1 MKKIAWILPVS
12 AGILW
17 GSIGVFIRTLS
28 DYGMDSFTVVESR
41 VSMALLILLVGIGL
55 YDPKQ
60 LKVRI
65 KDVWILALAGIVGM
79 FGLNLTYNEAINH
92 LHLSLAAVLLSLSP
106 VFVLI
111 LAAVFFQEKITVRK
125 AGCAALAILGC
136 TLASGL
142 LESLSGMKLSPAGV
156 AAGVASGVF
165 YALYSI
171 FTKSAMERGYSG
183 LTITFY
189 CMLVVGVILAPL
201 SNWHQIISF
210 YGEKQAAG
218 AGFMILHALCG
229 SVLPYALYTIA
240 IQFMDAGKVSILA
253 AGEPVAAMVFG
264 MIFFREIPTPLE
276 FLGLAVTVAAIVLL
290 GMPQKKADTQEKSKY
305 IRFNGTQLAKNR

>member
-1 MKKIAWILPVS
+1 MKKFAWILPVS

-17 GSIGVFIRTLS
+17 GSVGVFVRTLG

-55 YDPKQ
+55 YDRSQ
-60 LKVRI
+60 LKVRF
-65 KDVWILALAGIVGM
+65 KDLWILALAGIVGM
-79 FGLNLTYNEAINH
+79 FGLNITYNEAINH
-92 LHLSLAAVLLSLSP
+92 LPLSLAAVLLSLSP

-111 LAAVFFQEKITVRK
+111 LAAVFFQEKITARK
-125 AGCAALAILGC
+125 AVCAALAILGC

-142 LESLSGMKLSPAGV
+142 LESLTGMKLSLIGIV
-156 AAGVASGVF
+156 MGVASGIF

-171 FTKSAMERGYSG
+171 FTKSAMKRGYSG

-189 CMLVVGVILAPL
+189 CMLAVGIVLAPF
-201 SNWHQIISF
+201 SDWGQIFSF
-210 YGEKQAAG
+210 YGEAPAAHT
-218 AGFMILHALCG
+218 GFMVLHALCG
-229 SVLPYALYTIA
+229 SVLPYALYTVA

-264 MIFFREIPTPLE
+264 MLFFREIPTPLE
-276 FLGLAVTVAAIVLL
+276 FLGLAVTVAAIILL
-290 GMPQKKADTQEKSKY
+290 GMPEKQKDGQIPLRNSV
-305 IRFNGTQLAKNR
+305 RLNKN

>member
-1 MKKIAWILPVS
+1 MKKFAWILPVS

-17 GSIGVFIRTLS
+17 GSIGVFIRTL
-28 DYGMDSFTVVESR
+28 DNYGMDSFTVVESR
-41 VSMALLILLVGIGL
+41 VSMALLLLLAGIGI
-55 YDPKQ
+55 YDRKQ
-60 LKVRI
+60 LKVRL
-65 KDVWILALAGIVGM
+65 KDLWILALAGIAGM
-79 FGLNLTYNEAINH
+79 FGLNVTYNEAINH
-92 LHLSLAAVLLSLSP
+92 LPLSLAAVLLSLSP

-111 LAAVFFQEKITVRK
+111 LASVFFKEKITARK
-125 AGCAALAILGC
+125 AGCAVLAILGC

-142 LESLSGMKLSPAGV
+142 LESLTGLELSPVGIV
-156 AAGVASGVF
+156 MGVASGIF

-171 FTKSAMERGYSG
+171 FTKSAMKRGYSG

-189 CMLVVGVILAPL
+189 CMLAVGIILAPL
-201 SNWHQIISF
+201 SDWGQIFSF
-210 YGEKQAAG
+210 YREAPAANT
-218 AGFMILHALCG
+218 GFMILHALCG
-229 SVLPYALYTIA
+229 SVLPYVLYTVA

-290 GMPQKKADTQEKSKY
+290 GMPE
-305 IRFNGTQLAKNR
+305 RRKNRKASVGKPVRLNKG